1 MTSPISNKNILII
14 TIVPSYEV
22 MFCASSTKEGVF
34 PKEKQV
40 PMLLFTNYKQWLML
54 LRTRCMVVTIKNT
67 IKILLKDND
76 GYNPNLKDNNEWN
89 ILILTL
95 I

>member
-1 MTSPISNKNILII
+1 
-14 TIVPSYEV
+14 
-22 MFCASSTKEGVF
+22 
-34 PKEKQV
+34 
-40 PMLLFTNYKQWLML
+40 ML